1 MAAID
6 ALKISTSL
14 SADFITAGTPCTITT
29 KITNA
34 HDDKIELLQIY
45 YFIPHQVRWI
55 DEVSLDE
62 ESKKQK
68 EQKFFKRIFASS
80 KLWKSVAL
88 PEGVDMIFGIGSENY
103 EKSFASI
110 LPGESYVYSYEA
122 YLPKWLFSSGFTV
135 KFDGRV
141 SYKYKDEVHYSTFSL
156 NFLVRPPIESNIIGA
171 VIGGVLGT
179 SAKWLQ
185 GTVATKETGLD
196 ITFMTST
203 LLSIILGIVM
213 VVFSSRRTG
222 EVQPILT
229 IEDFWGGML
238 AGFLVGYLGHEFFG
252 KVVPLAK

>member
-1 MAAID
+1 M
-6 ALKISTSL
+6 
-14 SADFITAGTPCTITT
+14 TT

-34 HDDKIELLQIY
+34 HDDKIDLLQIY

-55 DEVSLDE
+55 DEISLEE

-68 EQKFFKRIFASS
+68 EQKYFKRMFSSS
-80 KLWKSVAL
+80 KLWKRVAL
-88 PEGVDMIFGIGSENY
+88 PEGVDMIYGINNSNY
-103 EKSFASI
+103 ESSFANI
-110 LPGESYVYSYEA
+110 LPGESFVYSFEA
-122 YLPKWLFSSGFTV
+122 YLPKWLFSPGFTV

-141 SYKYKDEVHYSTFSL
+141 KYKYKNEVHYSSFSL
-156 NFLVRPPIESNIIGA
+156 NFLVRPPIGANIIGA
-171 VIGGVLGT
+171 IIGGVLGT

-185 GTVATKETGLD
+185 GTVTSKDMGFD
-196 ITFMTST
+196 ITFMTAT

-252 KVVPLAK
+252 KVVPLGK

>member
-1 MAAID
+1 
-6 ALKISTSL
+6 
-14 SADFITAGTPCTITT
+14 
-29 KITNA
+29 
-34 HDDKIELLQIY
+34 
-45 YFIPHQVRWI
+45 
-55 DEVSLDE
+55 
-62 ESKKQK
+62 
-68 EQKFFKRIFASS
+68 
-80 KLWKSVAL
+80 VAL
-88 PEGVDMIFGIGSENY
+88 PEGVDMIYGIGNSSYEN
-103 EKSFASI
+103 SFASI
-110 LPGESYVYSYEA
+110 LPGESYVYAFEA

-141 SYKYKDEVHYSTFSL
+141 KYKYKDEVHYSTFSL
-156 NFLVRPPIESNIIGA
+156 NFLVRPPIGANIIGA

-185 GTVATKETGLD
+185 QSVTGED
-196 ITFMTST
+196 MVFSIKFFTST

-252 KVVPLAK
+252 KVVPLGK